1 MGQTVGLREAYAAE
15 QQHPKGQAPAGQSIG
30 YAQDLGLS
38 YFKALRLVV
47 LPVYTICRVGPR
59 TNQKGYSFQKFQ
71 KNTMSVVVF
80 DNLCRFA

>member
-38 YFKALRLVV
+38 YFKSSQALRFASLYD
-47 LPVYTICRVGPR
+47 LPGWPAHESKGLFLSEVPKEHNVGSCFR
-59 TNQKGYSFQKFQ
+59 
-71 KNTMSVVVF
+71 
-80 DNLCRFA
+80 